1 LSGKILIAEDDRN
14 LRRVLRAML
23 VREGYEVAE
32 AVDGASAASWLDANP
47 NRADVLVSDIRMP
60 KMDGLALFRH
70 CRDRHPSLP
79 VILVTA
85 YGTIAD
91 AVEAIR
97 SGAFDYI
104 TKPFDEAE
112 LLRVVGNAV
121 RTSAGADREMS
132 SAPAAQEWFG
142 MVGRSP
148 AWLEVRKVIEKAA
161 ASPFPVLIT
170 GETGTGKEL
179 VARAIHRISGRRDG
193 PFLKVNGAA
202 IPPTLWEAEV
212 FGYEKGAFTGA
223 ATSKPGRFELADG
236 GTFFLDEVGE
246 VPYPMQGKLLRVLQD
261 REFERVGGVK
271 TLTADAR
278 LICASNRDLR
288 KRMEAGKFREDL
300 FYRINGIPVHLPS
313 LKARQEDILP
323 LAEYFL
329 LRTCAEMERGRKR
342 LTPESAEILER
353 YPWPGNIRELENAVG
368 RAVALSEGE
377 EITPP
382 DLCLALADVA
392 AEDATPEEVRF
403 HESVREHKRA
413 IIRRAIRSAGGNK
426 TKAAEALGLTPT
438 YLSRLIRVLG
448 VEGKEP

>member
-1 LSGKILIAEDDRN
+1 MKGKILVAEDDRN
-14 LRRVLRAML
+14 LRRVVKAML
-23 VREGYEVAE
+23 AREGYDVAE
-32 AVDGASAASWLDANP
+32 AADGAAAIGWLSG
-47 NRADVLVSDIRMP
+47 NRADALVSDIRMP
-60 KMDGLALFRH
+60 KTDGLALFRH
-70 CRDRHPSLP
+70 CREKRPEMP

-85 YGTIAD
+85 FGTIGD

-121 RTSAGADREMS
+121 RTAAVSDREGVSGGAD
-132 SAPAAQEWFG
+132 EWFG

-148 AWLEVRKVIEKAA
+148 AWLDLRKLIEKAA
-161 ASPFPVLIT
+161 ASPFSVLIT

-179 VARAIHRISGRRDG
+179 VARAIHRISARRDG
-193 PFLKVNGAA
+193 PFIKINGAA

-223 ATSKPGRFELADG
+223 VTSKPGRFELADG

-246 VPYPMQGKLLRVLQD
+246 VPYAMQGKLLRVLQD

-271 TLTADAR
+271 TLTADVR
-278 LICASNRDLR
+278 LICASNRDLKKATEDSR
-288 KRMEAGKFREDL
+288 FREDL
-300 FYRINGIPVHLPS
+300 YYRINGIPIHLPPLRS
-313 LKARQEDILP
+313 RREDVLA
-323 LAEYFL
+323 LAEFFL
-329 LRTCAEMERGRKR
+329 ARAAAEMGGGRR
-342 LTPESAEILER
+342 QLAAETAEILGK
-353 YPWPGNIRELENAVG
+353 YHWPGNIRELENAIG

-382 DLCLALADVA
+382 DLCLALADI
-392 AEDATPEEVRF
+392 EEEPATPEETRF

-413 IIRRAIRSAGGNK
+413 IIRRAIRQAGGNK
-426 TKAAEALGLTPT
+426 TKAADLLGLSPT
-438 YLSRLIRVLG
+438 YLSRLIRVLR
-448 VEGKEP
+448 VESREPG

>member
-1 LSGKILIAEDDRN
+1 LRAKIMIAEDDRN

-23 VREGYEVAE
+23 VREGYDIAE
-32 AVDGASAASWLDANP
+32 AVDGEAAASWLASNHADA
-47 NRADVLVSDIRMP
+47 LVSDIRMP

-70 CRDRHPSLP
+70 CRERHPSLP

-85 YGTIAD
+85 YGTIGD
-91 AVEAIR
+91 AVSAIR

-121 RTSAGADREMS
+121 RRAAAEAGEAGPGASGE
-132 SAPAAQEWFG
+132 EWFG

-161 ASPFPVLIT
+161 NSPFPVLIT

-193 PFLKVNGAA
+193 PFIKVNGAA

-223 ATSKPGRFELADG
+223 VTSKPGRFELADG

-246 VPYPMQGKLLRVLQD
+246 VPLPMQGKLLRVLQD

-288 KRMEAGKFREDL
+288 KRMETGKFREDL
-300 FYRINGIPVHLPS
+300 YYRIDGIPVQLPP
-313 LKARQEDILP
+313 LRGRREDLLP

-329 LRTCAEMERGRKR
+329 QRTSAEMGKGPKK
-342 LTPESAEILER
+342 LTAETAEILDR

-382 DLCLALADVA
+382 DLCLALADIA
-392 AEDATPEEVRF
+392 GEDATPEEARF
-403 HESVREHKRA
+403 HESVREHKRV
-413 IIRRAIRSAGGNK
+413 IIRRAIRTAGGNK

-438 YLSRLIRVLG
+438 YLSRLIRVLE
-448 VEGKEP
+448 VENKEP

>member
-1 LSGKILIAEDDRN
+1 MRGKILIAEDDRN

-23 VREGYEVAE
+23 VREGYDIAE
-32 AVDGASAASWLDANP
+32 AANGEVAASWLAGNRVDA
-47 NRADVLVSDIRMP
+47 LVSDIRMP

-70 CRDRHPSLP
+70 CRERHPSLP

-85 YGTIAD
+85 YGTIGD

-121 RTSAGADREMS
+121 RTTAAEAGEAGAGASVE
-132 SAPAAQEWFG
+132 EWFG

-161 ASPFPVLIT
+161 NSPFSVLIT

-193 PFLKVNGAA
+193 PFIKVNGAA

-223 ATSKPGRFELADG
+223 VTSKPGRFELADG

-246 VPYPMQGKLLRVLQD
+246 VPLTMQGKLLRVLQD

-288 KRMEAGKFREDL
+288 KRMEEGKFREDL
-300 FYRINGIPVHLPS
+300 FYRINGIPVQLPP
-313 LKARQEDILP
+313 LRGRRDDLLP

-329 LRTCAEMERGRKR
+329 KRTSAEMGRGPKR
-342 LTPESAEILER
+342 LTQESVEILES
-353 YPWPGNIRELENAVG
+353 YPWPGNIRELENAIG

-377 EITPP
+377 DVTPP
-382 DLCLALADVA
+382 DLCLALADIVR
-392 AEDATPEEVRF
+392 EDATPEEARF

-413 IIRRAIRSAGGNK
+413 IIRRSIRAANGNK

-448 VEGKEP
+448 VESKEL

>member
-1 LSGKILIAEDDRN
+1 MGATILIAEDDRN

-23 VREGYEVAE
+23 AREGYEVAE
-32 AVDGASAASWLDANP
+32 AVDGGAAAEWLSSH
-47 NRADVLVSDIRMP
+47 RADVLVTDIRMP
-60 KMDGLALFRH
+60 KMDGLALLRH
-70 CRDRHPSLP
+70 CLERHPSLP

-85 YGTIAD
+85 YGTIGD
-91 AVEAIR
+91 AVQAIR

-121 RTSAGADREMS
+121 RTAAADEGAAGAGES
-132 SAPAAQEWFG
+132 GKEWFG

-193 PFLKVNGAA
+193 PFIKVNGAA

-223 ATSKPGRFELADG
+223 ASSKPGRFELADG

-246 VPYPMQGKLLRVLQD
+246 VPLPMQGKLLRVLQD

-288 KRMEAGKFREDL
+288 KRMETGKFREDL
-300 FYRINGIPVHLPS
+300 YYRIDGIPIQLPP
-313 LKARQEDILP
+313 LRMRREDLLP

-329 LRTCAEMERGRKR
+329 QRTGAEMGLGRKK
-342 LTPESAEILER
+342 LTAESTEILER

-382 DLCLALADVA
+382 DLCLALADLSE
-392 AEDATPEEVRF
+392 EDASPEEMRF
-403 HESVREHKRA
+403 HQSVREHKRA
-413 IIRRAIRSAGGNK
+413 IIRRAIRNAGGNK
-426 TKAAEALGLTPT
+426 TKAAEALALTPT
-438 YLSRLIRVLG
+438 YLSRLIRILE
-448 VEGKEP
+448 VENKES

>member
-1 LSGKILIAEDDRN
+1 MKGKVLVAEDDRN

-23 VREGYEVAE
+23 ARDGYEVAE
-32 AVDGASAASWLDANP
+32 AADGSAAQAWLAA
-47 NRADVLVSDIRMP
+47 NRADALVSDIRMP
-60 KMDGLALFRH
+60 KTDGLTLFRH
-70 CRDRHPSLP
+70 CREKRPEMP
-79 VILVTA
+79 VILITA
-85 YGTIAD
+85 FGTIGD

-121 RTSAGADREMS
+121 RTAAASDREGVGGGG
-132 SAPAAQEWFG
+132 AEEWFG

-148 AWLEVRKVIEKAA
+148 AWLDLRKIIEKAA
-161 ASPFPVLIT
+161 ASPFSVLIT

-179 VARAIHRISGRRDG
+179 VARAIHRISARRDG
-193 PFLKVNGAA
+193 PFIKINGAA

-223 ATSKPGRFELADG
+223 VTSKPGRFELADG

-246 VPYPMQGKLLRVLQD
+246 VPYAVQGKLLRVLQD

-271 TLTADAR
+271 TLTADVR
-278 LICASNRDLR
+278 LICASNRDLKKATDR
-288 KRMEAGKFREDL
+288 SRFREDL
-300 FYRINGIPVHLPS
+300 YYRINGIPIHLPPLRS
-313 LKARQEDILP
+313 RREDILA
-323 LAEYFL
+323 LAESFL
-329 LRTCAEMERGRKR
+329 CRSAAEMGGGKR
-342 LTPESAEILER
+342 RMTPETVEILEK
-353 YPWPGNIRELENAVG
+353 YHWPGNVRELENAIG

-382 DLCLALADVA
+382 DLCLALAD
-392 AEDATPEEVRF
+392 AEEEPATPEEVRF

-413 IIRRAIRSAGGNK
+413 IIRRAIRQAGGSK
-426 TKAAEALGLTPT
+426 TKAADILGLSPT
-438 YLSRLIRVLG
+438 YLSRLIRVLR
-448 VEGKEP
+448 VEPKEPG

>member
-1 LSGKILIAEDDRN
+1 MSGKILIAEDDRN

-23 VREGYEVAE
+23 VREGYDVAE
-32 AVDGASAASWLDANP
+32 AADGEAAAAWLAGHSADA
-47 NRADVLVSDIRMP
+47 LVSDIRMP

-70 CRDRHPSLP
+70 CLERHPSLP

-85 YGTIAD
+85 YGTIGD
-91 AVEAIR
+91 AVNAIR
-97 SGAFDYI
+97 AGAFDYI

-112 LLRVVGNAV
+112 LLRIVGNAV
-121 RTSAGADREMS
+121 RTAAADEGAAGVGESAE
-132 SAPAAQEWFG
+132 EWFG

-148 AWLEVRKVIEKAA
+148 VWLEVRKVIEKAA
-161 ASPFPVLIT
+161 TSPFPVLIT

-193 PFLKVNGAA
+193 PFIKVNGAA

-223 ATSKPGRFELADG
+223 AYSKPGRFELADG

-246 VPYPMQGKLLRVLQD
+246 VPLPMQGKLLRVLQD

-278 LICASNRDLR
+278 LICASNRDLK

-300 FYRINGIPVHLPS
+300 FYRINGIPVQLPP
-313 LKARQEDILP
+313 LRMRREDLRP

-329 LRTCAEMERGRKR
+329 QRTGAEMGLGRKK
-342 LTPESAEILER
+342 LTAESEEILER

-382 DLCLALADVA
+382 DLCLALADLEGENA
-392 AEDATPEEVRF
+392 SPEEVRF

-426 TKAAEALGLTPT
+426 TKAAETLGLTPT
-438 YLSRLIRVLG
+438 YLSRLIRLLD
-448 VEGKEP
+448 VESKEA